1 MTVHSLRVRG
11 RTTVAKQAQVDEEEE
26 NIGPE
31 AAVMVSIQAT
41 ATANTVP
48 DGKIFLMP
56 ITRFLFQVAIEF
68 NLKLI
73 EQKLTPT
80 QQATGL
86 GWIQPRQTLPWSRI
100 LMGQLQSRKGP
111 ADPEGAPRASSVF
124 CVLDLLALY

>member
-48 DGKIFLMP
+48 DGKIFLML

-80 QQATGL
+80 QQATG
-86 GWIQPRQTLPWSRI
+86 
-100 LMGQLQSRKGP
+100 
-111 ADPEGAPRASSVF
+111 
-124 CVLDLLALY
+124 